1 MGDMR
6 DTQASAERSDVSLE
20 GLAWFVR
27 AAEAGSLS
35 RAAAQARVSQSTVS
49 RAIGKLEATTGV
61 MLFHRSARSFSLTD
75 AGASL
80 LVLARDALGS
90 IELFRQAASA
100 GRGLDRGAVRLSL
113 CSSLGRHVLLPP
125 LLAWAK
131 DRPGVNLDVRFEEH
145 DVDPRTA
152 AIDVVVRAGRP
163 RDLEIM
169 CTKLGEYGHVLVA
182 SPAWVK
188 KHGVVHDPRA
198 LEALPTIAIRLDR
211 VWSTWAFLREGEQLR
226 VVVHPSVSLTDV
238 DALVDAACAAAG
250 ATVLPDYLAKA
261 PLQARRLVR
270 LARDWKLPRIPV
282 FAFHAPRRRMP
293 PLARQALDV
302 VRDTL
307 AGGSRTPA

>member
-1 MGDMR
+1 MGAMR
-6 DTQASAERSDVSLE
+6 EAQAIAMREDVSLE

-61 MLFHRSARSFSLTD
+61 TLFHRSARSFSLTD

-90 IELFRQAASA
+90 IESFQQAASA
-100 GRGLDRGAVRLSL
+100 GRGLERGAVRLSL

-131 DRPGVNLDVRFEEH
+131 ERPGVNLDVRFEEH
-145 DVDPRTA
+145 DVDPRAA

-163 RDLEIM
+163 RDLDVM
-169 CTKLGEYGHVLVA
+169 CTKLGEYGHALVA
-182 SPAWVK
+182 SPTWAK
-188 KHGVVHDPRA
+188 KHGLVDDPTT
-198 LEALPTIAIRLDR
+198 LGELPTIAIRLER
-211 VWSTWAFLREGEQLR
+211 VWSTWVFLREAEQLR
-226 VVVHPSVSLTDV
+226 VVVHPSVSLTDAG
-238 DALVDAACAAAG
+238 ALVDAACAGAG
-250 ATVLPDYLAKA
+250 ATVLPDYLAEPA
-261 PLQARRLVR
+261 IAERRLVR
-270 LARDWKLPRIPV
+270 LARAWKLPRIPV

-293 PLARQALDV
+293 PLARQTLDV
-302 VRDTL
+302 VRTAL
-307 AGGSRTPA
+307 AGETGAG